1 MIFIRFTET
10 VLTILASFVFLDR
23 KENMEE
29 VTDGILRKA
38 DLPIVRNNKCHQ
50 YLDMTSNSASDYPGF
65 LCAGGVGKEERDTG
79 SF

>member
-1 MIFIRFTET
+1 
-10 VLTILASFVFLDR
+10 
-23 KENMEE
+23 MEE

-65 LCAGGVGKEERDTG
+65 LCAGGVGKEESCYVRND
-79 SF
+79 

>member
-1 MIFIRFTET
+1 
-10 VLTILASFVFLDR
+10 
-23 KENMEE
+23 MEE

-65 LCAGGVGKEERDTG
+65 LCAGGVGKEESCYVRNNKKIVI
-79 SF
+79 SFQSFH